1 MAAAEIALKNEF
13 WTTPNE
19 LTLLRLFFI
28 PFINICIVERR
39 YQTALL
45 LLVIAGVSDG
55 LDGLA
60 ARLLHQQTK
69 LGEYLDAIA
78 DKLLLSSLFLVMSSS
93 HMIPWR
99 YTVMVFSRDLGIL
112 ILSALLYTVGLRDFR
127 PGIFGKINT
136 ACQIAAVF
144 FVLLAKL
151 YSHEW
156 VLMTQQVLLYGVLAF
171 TLASAIQYVYFTGQ
185 RLKTL
190 QAATTMAKSKT
201 PP

>member
-1 MAAAEIALKNEF
+1 MPLKNEF
-13 WTTPNE
+13 WTAPNQ

-39 YQTALL
+39 YQTALI
-45 LLVIAGVSDG
+45 LLVIAGMSDG

-69 LGEYLDAIA
+69 LGEYLDPIA

-93 HMIPWR
+93 RMIPWR

-112 ILSALLYTVGLRDFR
+112 IISALLYTVGLRDFR

-144 FVLLAKL
+144 FTLLAKV
-151 YSHEW
+151 YSYEW
-156 VLMTQQVLLYGVLAF
+156 VWMTRQVLLYGVFAF
-171 TLASAIQYVYFTGQ
+171 TLASAIQYVFLTGQ
-185 RLKTL
+185 RLKKL
-190 QAATTMAKSKT
+190 QAAKQEHA
-201 PP
+201 